1 MSVRVSG
8 ANLAQAVKELS
19 LEWERTKSS
28 WRDVKSQEF
37 ERNYLEILPHHVA
50 RAMTVIE
57 EIDVL
62 LRKVRNDCE

>member
-1 MSVRVSG
+1 
-8 ANLAQAVKELS
+8 
-19 LEWERTKSS
+19 
-28 WRDVKSQEF
+28 VKSQEF